1 MISDVAVIGAGIAGA
16 SLAYHLAGDASVLL
30 LEAEDFLGYHTTGR
44 SAALFSETYGNAVIR
59 ALTMS
64 SRGFFEAPPPGFA
77 EHPLLGP
84 RGCLFIAREDQLPSL
99 EAQCCETPQIRRI
112 TAEEVRRR
120 VPVLRADSIAAGG
133 YDGTETDIDVHAL
146 HQGFL
151 KGARAKGARL
161 VTGARVEAIE
171 RQDGAWQLTTPAGR
185 FSAAILVNAAGAWAD
200 EIGRLAGAAPIGLTP
215 LRRTALLIDPPPGST
230 VTDWPMVIDID
241 EEFYFKPDAGRL
253 MLSLADETPSP
264 PCDAQPEELDIAL
277 CIDRV
282 QRAADLPVRRVV
294 RAWAGLRSF
303 VADRTPVVGFD
314 PRVENLFW
322 LAGQGGYGIQT
333 APAMAEL
340 AASLCRGRGVP
351 ARLVERGIAEGV
363 LSPARFGGAAV
374 IS

>member
-16 SLAYHLAGDASVLL
+16 SLAYELAGKASVLL
-30 LEAEDFLGYHTTGR
+30 LEAEDFPGYHTTGR

-59 ALTMS
+59 ALTAS
-64 SRGFFEAPPPGFA
+64 SRGFFEAPPAGFA

-84 RGCLFIAREDQLPSL
+84 RGCLFIAREDQLASL
-99 EAQCCETPQIRRI
+99 ERQCRDTPQIRRI
-112 TAEEVRRR
+112 SAEEVRRR
-120 VPVLRADSIAAGG
+120 VPVLRADYVVAGG
-133 YDGTETDIDVHAL
+133 YDETETDIDVHAL

-151 KGARAKGARL
+151 KGAKAKGARL

-171 RQDGAWQLTTPAGR
+171 RRNGAWQLVTQAGS
-185 FSAAILVNAAGAWAD
+185 FGAAVLVNAAGAWAD

-215 LRRTALLIDPPPGST
+215 LRRTALLIDPPETCT
-230 VTDWPMVIDID
+230 VADWPMVIDVD
-241 EEFYFKPDAGRL
+241 EQFYFKPDAGRL

-282 QRAADLPVRRVV
+282 QRAADLPVRRVM

-314 PRVENLFW
+314 PGVEDLFW

-333 APAMAEL
+333 APAMAAL
-340 AASLCRGRGVP
+340 AASLCQGRGVP
-351 ARLVERGIAEGV
+351 AALAARGIGEQL
-363 LSPARFGGAAV
+363 LSPARFASAA